1 MSQTLHF
8 NSNKETSWNK
18 KKVSERKPVLDLA
31 QVKYGKSI
39 MVPENESRATLIY
52 TEDTGEVFAGMGS
65 LPVKKLSSVTTV
77 ASIEELP
84 APGVTDRLYI
94 ALATNTMHIWDGE
107 KYHLMNGGEG
117 GTQITV
123 TPHVFEYGSKEDFPK
138 EGSSPAIYI
147 DKGANKVYR
156 FEDGEYKELSGD
168 LNEKAIKAEQG
179 IKALEE
185 AIETL
190 KKDKADK
197 DGYVSLEAAVNI
209 AKKEIGKLTIPD
221 VSGLATKEEISNMAT
236 KTELAEKA
244 SKLEMANKA
253 NITEVY
259 TKMEMDEKLA
269 QVQTIKGDDGVD
281 GKSAYEIAV
290 EGGFIGTEAEWLD
303 SLKGKDADTDNFYSK
318 SEVDEKLAQ
327 AATGGKV
334 DLSGYAKSEEV
345 EAKADKASV
354 YTTEAADAKFATI
367 DAVNKKLAEV
377 STIKGDKGDSGADG
391 RDGRDGRDGKNAY
404 ELALEN
410 GFVGTE
416 AEWLQSLK
424 GQDGAPAEVD
434 TSKFVQKEDLSNYAK
449 ASDIP
454 DVSDYAKTSDI
465 PDVTGLAKKTDIPD
479 VSGFAKK
486 EDIPAQ
492 KTLSELGGV
501 TQAGVE
507 AIIQGKNFLSAEAI
521 KQMIEDAIAK
531 ALANNGGLNTD
542 NGGGNNS
549 GGSDTPKPEPTP
561 EPQPE
566 PTPTPTTPDENG
578 YEWKWTKYFVV
589 PAGQSNIAVDMNEFF
604 GDTFSCD
611 DMFGPDLDMK
621 NTTVE
626 IRALGNIADNHV
638 NDPTYLINSPDD
650 IKYAIDFTKKYKDG
664 LRIPMDQ
671 MVDTAEFEK
680 ALDSFDSPNTGW
692 MTYDGEAVLD
702 MTCTTAAIDRLYMI
716 RKLKSGTIPEYKVG
730 DLIG

>member
-269 QVQTIKGDDGVD
+269 QVQTIKGDDGAD
-281 GKSAYEIAV
+281 GK
-290 EGGFIGTEAEWLD
+290 
-303 SLKGKDADTDNFYSK
+303 
-318 SEVDEKLAQ
+318 
-327 AATGGKV
+327 
-334 DLSGYAKSEEV
+334 
-345 EAKADKASV
+345 
-354 YTTEAADAKFATI
+354 
-367 DAVNKKLAEV
+367 
-377 STIKGDKGDSGADG
+377 
-391 RDGRDGRDGKNAY
+391 DGRDGRDGKNAY
-404 ELALEN
+404 EIALEN

-531 ALANNGGLNTD
+531 ALANNGGSNTD

-589 PAGQSNIAVDMNEFF
+589 PAGQSNIAVDMNAFF

-702 MTCTTAAIDRLYMI
+702 MTCTTAAMDRLYMI

>member
-197 DGYVSLEAAVNI
+197 DGYVSLEVAVNI

-269 QVQTIKGDDGVD
+269 QVQTIKGDDGAD
-281 GKSAYEIAV
+281 GK
-290 EGGFIGTEAEWLD
+290 
-303 SLKGKDADTDNFYSK
+303 
-318 SEVDEKLAQ
+318 
-327 AATGGKV
+327 
-334 DLSGYAKSEEV
+334 
-345 EAKADKASV
+345 
-354 YTTEAADAKFATI
+354 
-367 DAVNKKLAEV
+367 
-377 STIKGDKGDSGADG
+377 
-391 RDGRDGRDGKNAY
+391 DGRDGRDGKNAY
-404 ELALEN
+404 EIALEN

-531 ALANNGGLNTD
+531 ALANNGGSNTD

-589 PAGQSNIAVDMNEFF
+589 PAGQSNIAVDMNAFF

-702 MTCTTAAIDRLYMI
+702 MTCTTAAMDRLYMI